1 MEISGKHLNTCI
13 KHILL
18 KGKIDQLRKK
28 RPLPFSQIVSCT
40 ICETQSLMAGAKKG
54 STVSQNTVVLC
65 CVLDYAE
72 PKKYNPVGD
81 ILCSWR
87 DRVINVSGSQQFDSL
102 SWVWPLSVQKLLSTV
117 HR

>member
-1 MEISGKHLNTCI
+1 
-13 KHILL
+13 
-18 KGKIDQLRKK
+18 
-28 RPLPFSQIVSCT
+28 
-40 ICETQSLMAGAKKG
+40 MAGAKKG

-87 DRVINVSGSQQFDSL
+87 DRVINVSGS
-102 SWVWPLSVQKLLSTV
+102 
-117 HR
+117 